1 MSSREKRTQFALLLR
16 ILHWLMAAS
25 LLAMVFIGLSMV
37 SSLDHYHRLLAI
49 HRPLGVLIFILAA
62 IRLGTRLVT
71 GAPALPPSMSPAEV
85 IVAKASE
92 CLLYTLFFAL
102 PLVGWACFQQ
112 VITQSPCSDR
122 CIFHRSSPQ
131 NQSSTPRCVRLI
143 PCSPICCS

>member
-1 MSSREKRTQFALLLR
+1 MSTSEKRTQFALLLR

-37 SSLDHYHRLLAI
+37 SSLGHYHRLLAI

-62 IRLGTRLVT
+62 IRLGTRIVT
-71 GAPALPPSMSPAEV
+71 GAPAPPPSMSPAEV

-102 PLVGWACFQQ
+102 PLVGWGMLSAG
-112 VITQSPCSDR
+112 DR
-122 CIFHRSSPQ
+122 KS
-131 NQSSTPRCVRLI
+131 VV
-143 PCSPICCS
+143 